1 MDGNVILNLI
11 SGILLI
17 IGLIGT
23 ILPVLP
29 GAPLA
34 YAGLIVFK
42 FSDDCTY
49 GWLTIILI
57 GLFVLIGVL
66 LDYLLPSY
74 FTKKLGGTKYGVW
87 GSILGLIV
95 GLFFPPV
102 GFIIGPF
109 VGAFLGEL
117 LLNRSN
123 TKSALKSAFG
133 SFVGF
138 MVTTGYDVILVLI
151 FIGIFIYQLF

>member
-1 MDGNVILNLI
+1 MDSNVILHLI
-11 SGILLI
+11 TGILLI

-23 ILPVLP
+23 ILPVVP
-29 GAPLA
+29 GAPIA
-34 YAGLIVFK
+34 YLGLIVFK

-49 GWLTIILI
+49 GWLTIII
-57 GLFVLIGVL
+57 TGIFVLIGFL

-95 GLFFPPV
+95 GLFFPPI

-109 VGAFLGEL
+109 LGAFLGEL
-117 LLNRSN
+117 LFSKSN

-138 MVTTGYDVILVLI
+138 MVTTGYDIILVLI
-151 FIGIFIYQLF
+151 FIGIFVYQLV